1 MGAVRAVHGTGRWGL
16 LVLVMLVVGLAC
28 GEPEPGPSGA
38 TDGSSTGATSG
49 TGVDTSAGEGAETT
63 WMLPDVGPP
72 TPHQTLSCSTWV
84 ACATELGVEGLAEIE
99 AAYGIAGTCWDGD
112 GAQAAACDEECTGQ
126 LEATVMELETMGQ
139 VVPEACDP
147 PRTVSWAEIEAIITA
162 NCVEACHEPG
172 GEDSSLDMS
181 SGAYYAIYG
190 VASSQSSLSL
200 VAAGS
205 HEDSY
210 FWHKVSGSQGSVSGS
225 GSTMPKGA
233 PMLTAEEIDAIA
245 DWIDGG
251 AQPF

>member
-1 MGAVRAVHGTGRWGL
+1 MAVRSKGRGGL
-16 LVLVMLVVGLAC
+16 LVVATVYGLAC

-38 TDGSSTGATSG
+38 TEGGSSTGAASG
-49 TGVDTSAGEGAETT
+49 TAADTSTGEGAETT

-72 TPHQTLSCSTWV
+72 TPHQTASCSSWV
-84 ACATELGVEGLAEIE
+84 ACATELGVDGLAEIE

-112 GAQAAACDEECTGQ
+112 GAQATMCDDECKAE
-126 LEATVMELETMGQ
+126 LDMAVMELEAMGQ
-139 VVPEACDP
+139 AVPEACDP
-147 PRTVSWAEIEAIITA
+147 PQTVSWAEIEAIIDA

-190 VASSQSSLSL
+190 VASSQSSLTL

-210 FWHKVSGSQGSVSGS
+210 FWHKVNGSQGSVSGS

-233 PMLTAEEIDAIA
+233 AMLAAEDIEAIA

>member
-1 MGAVRAVHGTGRWGL
+1 MAVHGNGRWG
-16 LVLVMLVVGLAC
+16 VLGLMLVVGLAC
-28 GEPEPGPSGA
+28 SEPEPEPSGA
-38 TDGSSTGATSG
+38 TDGGSSTGAASG
-49 TGVDTSAGEGAETT
+49 TGVDTSASDGAETT

-72 TPHQTLSCSTWV
+72 TPQQTASCSSWV
-84 ACATELGVEGLAEIE
+84 ACATELGLDGLAELE

-112 GAQAAACDEECTGQ
+112 GAQAATCDDECKAE
-126 LEATVMELETMGQ
+126 LDATVMELETMGQ
-139 VVPEACDP
+139 PVPEACDP
-147 PRTVSWAEIEAIITA
+147 PRTVSWAEIEAIIDA

-181 SGAYYAIYG
+181 SGAYYEIYG
-190 VASSQSSLSL
+190 VASSQSLLFL
-200 VAAGS
+200 VEAGS

-210 FWHKVSGSQGSVSGS
+210 FWHKVSGSQGSVGGS

-233 PMLTAEEIDAIA
+233 AMLSAEEIDAIA